1 MCVQLGSTQKTSVLI
16 AQCGHTHS
24 NHVRNLALK
33 CVRVSITAFN
43 LLTTTQ
49 VSLGEKIAAVIYENK
64 I

>member
-1 MCVQLGSTQKTSVLI
+1 MCFQLGSTQKTNVLI

-24 NHVRNLALK
+24 NHVRHLAFK
-33 CVRVSITAFN
+33 CVSITAFN

-49 VSLGEKIAAVIYENK
+49 VSFGEKIAAVIYESK